1 MDLSFLDKKG
11 TKEFK
16 NILEFLMNPDL
27 IENTSQKTK
36 FGKIEYRKE
45 VILNSFKHLTS
56 KDRQS
61 LIRNLR
67 DELKTLEEI
76 VNSFDEFKISEF
88 KESIAAFLYDLM
100 KSINDSTLKS
110 RTFEVLYSN
119 DCEYSLR
126 IIMEAETQ
134 ELKKQLY
141 EICLHQDQERGYL
154 YGLLSDVNSTSPGS
168 IDTEKMLNE
177 INTLQPYHSN
187 SILELV
193 LNNYKAKDDLI
204 DTINR
209 NIVLRDFNTLM
220 TLAKNINL
228 LSQYKFEVDKEEL
241 LLLTWMFDI
250 KDEDRL
256 KYEIMNK
263 DLSSYSYEWL
273 IYLSDNLL
281 GTDTLRRKI
290 GIKIV
295 SYIAGDKN
303 LSQDNT
309 DKIAD
314 IIKNHMKNDKE
325 LKDDFFEVLVELKS
339 MKGFYEI
346 VDMIFE
352 GELRLLRNKNVEK
365 YIYDK
370 LEQTKENKF
379 IVRIDKSDEDLELDK
394 DLNPKILVLFFR
406 KKSLKENYL
415 FLSMMRDSNN
425 ALYSIM
431 MEYFIK
437 IIKNKLDD
445 DKKYIKLMLMF
456 DYECEDKSVLM
467 EIKDFGEKN
476 QGIIKGAIEV
486 IDPSL
491 LEDHYAK
498 EIEQALANK
507 DNRYII
513 EVLKKIES
521 LDIRRNC
528 SLIIVEG
535 LLRNDFYMLVDI
547 WGNLSLDVISETKYK
562 EEIFD
567 MLARKEIE
575 LTKEVIDFLD
585 MIRIEPITLYR
596 NVILPEQKEYLM
608 DMWHKSGDNGKI
620 VSVIKEI
627 LLVEANCLQDL
638 EDIFKISSCYGI
650 NNPGLVAIAKIKAY
664 SLISISLLDISVEV
678 EGAPDL
684 LDKLVSK
691 LELFSLVDKFVK
703 DETFHQELDKRIVDY
718 IIKKLMINTSENT
731 IWEYYWDNINKE
743 LNARSSNSSREKME
757 SFFSNLTNTKDRIE
771 WFLDIIDTKT
781 LPNEIYV
788 EVIESLLILLNKYNR
803 IILQSKQENDSVKK
817 STLKIIGTSIS
828 KPLSNIEK
836 TIITRSSDVTSDT
849 LIENIRKLRRS
860 LKEVGI
866 DTVEDI
872 DNYGTKVS
880 FNNKRHENNQ
890 PIGIDEGIVDSLGIR
905 IDNENIM
912 LSTLLNNLKI
922 RGI

>member
-1 MDLSFLDKKG
+1 MDLIFLDEKG
-11 TKEFK
+11 TRELK
-16 NILEFLMNPDL
+16 NILEFLMNPDS

-36 FGKIEYRKE
+36 FGKIEYRKK
-45 VILNSFKHLTS
+45 VILNSFKHLTPED
-56 KDRQS
+56 DRQQS
-61 LIRNLR
+61 LIKNLK
-67 DELKTLEEI
+67 DEPKALEEV
-76 VNSFDEFKISEF
+76 VNSLDEFKTSEF
-88 KESIAAFLYDLM
+88 KENIAAFLYDLM
-100 KSINDSTLKS
+100 KSINDSKLKL
-110 RTFEVLYSN
+110 RILEVLYLN
-119 DCEYSLR
+119 DSEYSLR
-126 IIMEAETQ
+126 IIREAETQ

-141 EICLHQDQERGYL
+141 EVCLHQDQERGYL
-154 YGLLSDVNSTSPGS
+154 YGLLSDVNIISPGS
-168 IDTEKMLNE
+168 LDTEKMLYE
-177 INTLQPYHSN
+177 INTLQPYYNN

-193 LNNYKAKDDLI
+193 LNNYKEKYDLL

-209 NIVLRDFNTLM
+209 NIELRDFSTLM
-220 TLAKNINL
+220 TLAKNIDR
-228 LSQYKFEVDKEEL
+228 LSQYTFEVDKEEL
-241 LLLTWMFDI
+241 LLIKWAFDI
-250 KDEDRL
+250 KDENSL
-256 KYEIMNK
+256 KYEIENK
-263 DLSSYSYEWL
+263 DLSTYSYEWL
-273 IYLSDNLL
+273 IYLVDNLL
-281 GTDTLRRKI
+281 QGNELRKKI
-290 GIKIV
+290 GVMILTYIV
-295 SYIAGDKN
+295 GDKDFK
-303 LSQDNT
+303 QDYS
-309 DKIAD
+309 DEIAN
-314 IIKNHMKNDKE
+314 IIKSHMKGSKAHR
-325 LKDDFFEVLVELKS
+325 DDFFKILAELNT
-339 MKGFYEI
+339 MNGFHEI
-346 VDMIFE
+346 IDIIFE
-352 GELRLLRNKNVEK
+352 EDLALLKNKNVIK
-365 YIYDK
+365 YIYNKIDK
-370 LEQTKENKF
+370 TKENEFIAKADKF
-379 IVRIDKSDEDLELDK
+379 DEEIELDK
-394 DLNPKILVLFFR
+394 DMNPKVLVLLFR

-415 FLSMMRDSNN
+415 FLSRMRDLNN
-425 ALYSIM
+425 TLYSTM
-431 MEYFIK
+431 MDYFEK
-437 IIKNKLDD
+437 IIKNNLDD
-445 DKKYIKLMLMF
+445 NKNYTKLMVIFKYDCNDKTILGEIKKY
-456 DYECEDKSVLM
+456 EE
-467 EIKDFGEKN
+467 EN
-476 QGIIKGAIEV
+476 QEIIKATIRV

-498 EIEQALANK
+498 EIEQALVNK

-513 EVLKKIES
+513 EILKKIES

-547 WGNLSLDVISETKYK
+547 WEDLSLDVISETKYK

-596 NVILPEQKEYLM
+596 NVKLPEQKEYLM

-638 EDIFKISSCYGI
+638 EDIIKISSCYGI

-684 LDKLVSK
+684 LDKLVNK

-703 DETFHQELDKRIVDY
+703 DETFHEELDKRIVDY

-781 LPNEIYV
+781 LPNEIFV
-788 EVIESLLILLNKYNR
+788 EVIEILLILLNKYNR

-828 KPLSNIEK
+828 KSLSNIEK
-836 TIITRSSDVTSDT
+836 TVVNRSTDVTNDI
-849 LIENIRKLRRS
+849 LIENIKKLRRT

-866 DTVEDI
+866 DSVEDI
-872 DNYGTKVS
+872 DNYGVIVC
-880 FNNKRHENNQ
+880 FDNKKHENNQ
-890 PIGIDEGIVDSLGIR
+890 PVAIDEGRVDSLGVR
-905 IDNENIM
+905 INNENIM
-912 LSTLLNNLKI
+912 LSTLLNI
-922 RGI
+922 